1 MGAVTSSSS
10 LSVAQVESQVNSR
23 LEAAWNW
30 LVAILDCT
38 EAQLRF
44 GSSLSSI
51 QQFSL
56 ATSASADSASGGLS
70 ASQYIRHLEERALVT
85 NYYNNTNFGIY
96 EHFY

>member
-1 MGAVTSSSS
+1 MGAVTP

-30 LVAILDCT
+30 LVAIMDCT

-56 ATSASADSASGGLS
+56 AAAAASADSTSGGLS

-96 EHFY
+96 ENFY